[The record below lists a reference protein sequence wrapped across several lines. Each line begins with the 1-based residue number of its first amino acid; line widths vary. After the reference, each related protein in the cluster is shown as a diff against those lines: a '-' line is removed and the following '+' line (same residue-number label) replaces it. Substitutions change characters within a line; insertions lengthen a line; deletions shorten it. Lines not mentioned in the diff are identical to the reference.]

1 MNREHLYIFFSDDDK
16 YDLKTM
22 YEREKLS
29 TAEDQNG
36 MLSRYGRNFIF
47 LPTLI
52 YNEGMDLCTP
62 EAIEAWCDC
71 HCCTLKIHYK
81 GFGRWA

>member
-1 MNREHLYIFFSDDDK
+1 MYFFSDDDK

-36 MLSRYGRNFIF
+36 MLSRYGHNLIF
-47 LPTLI
+47 FPKLI
-52 YNEGMDLCTP
+52 FNEGMDLCTS
-62 EAIEAWCDC
+62 DFYF
-71 HCCTLKIHYK
+71 LM
-81 GFGRWA
+81 RLS

>member
-36 MLSRYGRNFIF
+36 MLSRYGHNFIF

-52 YNEGMDLCTP
+52 YNEGMDLCTSD
-62 EAIEAWCDC
+62 AIEAW
-71 HCCTLKIHYK
+71 L
-81 GFGRWA
+81 